1 MKMNRI
7 KENLKPSTSLIK
19 KKVLKQKRK
28 ILKKSIKDE
37 DFGMGD
43 NPELTNLKDAINQA
57 VELIRVKTKFVPQ
70 IGIILGTGL
79 GSLAE
84 GIRSEAK
91 ISYKE
96 IPFFPVSTVESHA
109 GWLIFGEL
117 SGKKV
122 VAMQGRF
129 HYYEGYD
136 MKQITFPVRVMK
148 ALGAKILVVS
158 NACGGLNPL
167 FEAGGIMVITDHIN
181 LLGSNPLFGPN
192 DDSLGPRF
200 PDMYA
205 CYDPE
210 LISLAEKVALDLG
223 IKLQKGVYVAVAG
236 PNLETAAEYRFL
248 RIIGADV
255 VGMST
260 VPEVIVARHQD
271 MKVLGFSLITDM
283 GLPDALKP
291 CNLAEIL
298 KTAAKAE
305 PLLKKIM
312 TRVVE
317 EMKV

>member
-1 MKMNRI
+1 MKNI
-7 KENLKPSTSLIK
+7 SEIADLK
-19 KKVLKQKRK
+19 
-28 ILKKSIKDE
+28 
-37 DFGMGD
+37 G
-43 NPELTNLKDAINQA
+43 AINEA
-57 VELIRVKTKFVPQ
+57 TEFIRGKTKFVPG

-84 GIRSEAK
+84 GIKVEAK

-96 IPFFPVSTVESHA
+96 IPHFPISTVESHA

-129 HYYEGYD
+129 HYYEGYNL
-136 MKQITFPVRVMK
+136 KQVTFPVRVMK
-148 ALGAKILVVS
+148 DLGAKVLVVS

-167 FEAGGIMVITDHIN
+167 FKAGDIMVITDHIN

-192 DDSLGPRF
+192 DESLGPRF
-200 PDMYA
+200 PDMCH

-210 LISLAEKVALDLG
+210 LIALAENVTLNLG
-223 IKLQKGVYVAVAG
+223 IKLQKGVYVAVPG

-248 RIIGADV
+248 RTIGADV

-260 VPEVIVARHQD
+260 VPEVIAARHQS
-271 MKVLGFSLITDM
+271 MRVLGFSLVTDM

-291 CNLAEIL
+291 TNMVEIL
-298 KTAAKAE
+298 ATAAKSE

-312 TRVVE
+312 TRVIE

>member
-1 MKMNRI
+1 M
-7 KENLKPSTSLIK
+7 
-19 KKVLKQKRK
+19 
-28 ILKKSIKDE
+28 KDE
-37 DFGMGD
+37 DFGMEH
-43 NPELTNLKDAINQA
+43 NPELINLKDAINQA
-57 VELIRVKTKFVPQ
+57 VELIRGKTKFVPQ
-70 IGIILGTGL
+70 IGVILGTGL
-79 GSLAE
+79 GTLAE
-84 GIRSEAK
+84 AINSQTK

-96 IPFFPVSTVESHA
+96 IPHFPVSTVESHA

-167 FEAGGIMVITDHIN
+167 FKAGDIMVITDHIN

-210 LISLAEKVALDLG
+210 LISLAEKAALDLG

-248 RIIGADV
+248 RNIGADV

-271 MKVLGFSLITDM
+271 MEVLGFSLITDM

-291 CNLAEIL
+291 TNLMEIL

>member
-1 MKMNRI
+1 MENIAEMADLKGAI
-7 KENLKPSTSLIK
+7 K
-19 KKVLKQKRK
+19 
-28 ILKKSIKDE
+28 
-37 DFGMGD
+37 
-43 NPELTNLKDAINQA
+43 QA
-57 VELIRVKTKFVPQ
+57 TEFIRGKTKFVPQ

-84 GIRSEAK
+84 GIKVEAK

-96 IPFFPVSTVESHA
+96 IPFFPISTVESHA

-129 HYYEGYD
+129 HYYEGYNL
-136 MKQITFPVRVMK
+136 KQVTFPVRVMK
-148 ALGAKILVVS
+148 ALGAQVLVVS

-167 FEAGGIMVITDHIN
+167 FKAGDIMVITDHIN

-192 DDSLGPRF
+192 DESLGPRF

-210 LISLAEKVALDLG
+210 LIALAENVALNLG
-223 IKLQKGVYVAVAG
+223 IRLQKGVYVSVPG

-248 RIIGADV
+248 RFIGADV

-271 MKVLGFSLITDM
+271 MKVLGFSLVTDM

-291 CNLAEIL
+291 TNMTEIL
-298 KTAAKAE
+298 ATAAKSE

>member
-1 MKMNRI
+1 MGNTADTTDLKGAI
-7 KENLKPSTSLIK
+7 KQATEFIT
-19 KKVLKQKRK
+19 RK
-28 ILKKSIKDE
+28 TE
-37 DFGMGD
+37 
-43 NPELTNLKDAINQA
+43 
-57 VELIRVKTKFVPQ
+57 FVPQ
-70 IGIILGTGL
+70 LGIILGTGL

-84 GIRSEAK
+84 GIKVEEK
-91 ISYKE
+91 ISYKD

-109 GWLIFGEL
+109 GWLIFGML

-136 MKQITFPVRVMK
+136 LKQVTFPVRVMK

-167 FEAGGIMVITDHIN
+167 FRAGDIMAITDHIN

-192 DDSLGPRF
+192 DESLGPRF
-200 PDMYA
+200 PDMCA

-210 LISLAEKVALDLG
+210 LVSVAENVALNLG
-223 IKLQKGVYVAVAG
+223 MRLQKGIYVAVAG

-248 RIIGADV
+248 RTIGADV

-271 MKVLGFSLITDM
+271 MKVLGFSLVTDM

-291 CNLAEIL
+291 TNLAEIL

-305 PLLKKIM
+305 PLLKRIM
-312 TRVVE
+312 TAAVE